1 MPQHDY
7 RAIRRWIAEQI
18 RAGQPTEALVRAMCD
33 QGWRRDL
40 ALSLIAGTMGGAD
53 GAPDIAVDGVPGD
66 AAPSASARI
75 AGSSAT
81 ARGADGEVPP
91 ALRPADAMPAPALDD
106 RPLYLDLGD
115 RRVSVLSVHEDPQ
128 VVLFGDFLAKHEC
141 ERLIEAAR
149 LRLQRSM
156 TADQRTG
163 ADRVDAIRT
172 SRGMFFQ
179 RGENPTVT
187 AIEARIERLLRW
199 PVDRGEGMQV
209 LHYRPGDRYEPHYDY
224 FDPLASGGPALLERG
239 GQRRGTLLM
248 YLQEP
253 ERGGDTSFP
262 QLGLRFAA
270 KRGCA
275 LFFSYDRPLPSTRTL
290 HGGDPVLAG
299 EKWVATKWLRER
311 AFT

>member
-1 MPQHDY
+1 MPTHDY
-7 RAIRRWIAEQI
+7 RAIRQWITEQI
-18 RAGQPTEALVRAMCD
+18 RAGQPTEALLRAMCD

-40 ALSLIAGTMGGAD
+40 ALSLIAGTMGGTGEAVAD
-53 GAPDIAVDGVPGD
+53 TPAASEGD
-66 AAPSASARI
+66 AAQAAV
-75 AGSSAT
+75 AGSAASPTET
-81 ARGADGEVPP
+81 AASVPP
-91 ALRPADAMPAPALDD
+91 ALQPASEMPAPDLDD

-128 VVLFGDFLAKHEC
+128 VILFGDFLAKHEC

-163 ADRVDAIRT
+163 ADRIDPIRT
-172 SRGMFFQ
+172 SRGMFFL
-179 RGENPTVT
+179 RGENPTVS

-224 FDPLASGGPALLERG
+224 FDPVASGAPALLERG
-239 GQRRGTLLM
+239 GQRRATLLM

-275 LFFSYDRPLPSTRTL
+275 LFFSYDRPLPSSRTL

-311 AFT
+311 AFV

>member
-1 MPQHDY
+1 MSSHDY
-7 RAIRRWIAEQI
+7 RAIRQWITEQI
-18 RAGQPTEALVRAMCD
+18 RAGQSTEALLRAMCD

-40 ALSLIAGTMGGAD
+40 ALSLIAETMGG
-53 GAPDIAVDGVPGD
+53 
-66 AAPSASARI
+66 
-75 AGSSAT
+75 T
-81 ARGADGEVPP
+81 ANVAADGEAASDDAQPGAAAGFAPSLSGAAADVPP
-91 ALRPADAMPAPALDD
+91 ALQPASEMPAPDLDG

-128 VVLFGDFLAKHEC
+128 VILFGDFLAKHEC
-141 ERLIEAAR
+141 DRLIEAAS

-163 ADRVDAIRT
+163 ADRIDAIRT

-179 RGENPTVT
+179 RGENPTVA
-187 AIEARIERLLRW
+187 AIESRIERLLRW
-199 PVDRGEGMQV
+199 PVDRGEGIQV

-224 FDPLASGGPALLERG
+224 FDPLAAGGPALLERG

-248 YLQEP
+248 YLREP
-253 ERGGDTSFP
+253 ERGGDTCFP

-275 LFFSYDRPLPSTRTL
+275 LFFAYDRPLPASRTL

-311 AFT
+311 AFD

>member
-1 MPQHDY
+1 MSTHDY
-7 RAIRRWIAEQI
+7 RAIRRWITEQI
-18 RAGQPTEALVRAMCD
+18 RAGQPTEALLRAMCD

-40 ALSLIAGTMGGAD
+40 ALSLIAGTMGGTGD
-53 GAPDIAVDGVPGD
+53 TPGIAVDSGPRD
-66 AAPSASARI
+66 AAPSMASGAAVPSAAAP
-75 AGSSAT
+75 AG
-81 ARGADGEVPP
+81 VPA
-91 ALRPADAMPAPALDD
+91 ALRPASAMPAPELDD

-199 PVDRGEGMQV
+199 PVDRGEGIQV

-248 YLQEP
+248 YLHEP

-311 AFT
+311 AFA

>member
-1 MPQHDY
+1 MSHHDY
-7 RAIRRWIAEQI
+7 RAIRQWITEQI
-18 RAGQPTEALVRAMCD
+18 RVGQPTEALLRAMCD

-40 ALSLIAGTMGGAD
+40 ALSLIAGAMGGAD
-53 GAPDIAVDGVPGD
+53 DTAAVAPGGD
-66 AAPSASARI
+66 AGAALSPAASRSAS
-75 AGSSAT
+75 SPSV
-81 ARGADGEVPP
+81 ADVPP
-91 ALRPADAMPAPALDD
+91 ALQPADAMPAPALDD

-199 PVDRGEGMQV
+199 PVDRGEGIQV

-248 YLQEP
+248 YLHEP

-311 AFT
+311 AFV